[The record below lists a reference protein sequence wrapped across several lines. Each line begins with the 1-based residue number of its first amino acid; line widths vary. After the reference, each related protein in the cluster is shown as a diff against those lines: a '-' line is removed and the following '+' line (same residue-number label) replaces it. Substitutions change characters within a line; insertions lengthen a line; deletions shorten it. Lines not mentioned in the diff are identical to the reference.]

1 MRTIAM
7 LLLGAAVATALSA
20 PPAAA
25 DSDDLLAGAIA
36 GAAAGALA
44 GSVFAV
50 PPPQVNVY
58 RPHPVWIVPVPQHPV
73 AGTYH
78 RDGWDE
84 DFEDDPW
91 DDDDWGH

>member
-25 DSDDLLAGAIA
+25 DSDDLLAGAFA

-50 PPPQVNVY
+50 PPPQVYVY
-58 RPHPVWIVPVPQHPV
+58 SPQPVWIVPVPQHPV

>member
-44 GSVFAV
+44 GSVFAA
-50 PPPQVNVY
+50 PPPQVYVY
-58 RPHPVWIVPVPQHPV
+58 RPYPVWIVPAPQPPV
-73 AGTYH
+73 AGIDH

-84 DFEDDPW
+84 DFEDAPW
-91 DDDDWGH
+91 DDDDWAH